1 MSVQKTTRADLRRH
15 YAIYV
20 EIGLVAAL
28 ALLIAAFHFEWARP
42 SDFDIVMAEQEQI
55 NMEEVVQTQQIDQP
69 PPPPRPPIPVE
80 VPNDEVLEEEI
91 LDLDASLDLD
101 VSAASAPPPPPP
113 EASADQEAE
122 PEFFIAVEK
131 MPEPVGGLQAIYQR
145 ANRYPEMARRAGV
158 EGTVTVTFIVDV
170 NGKVKDPVVLRGLG
184 AGLDEI
190 AVEAI
195 VNTPFEP
202 GRQRDRPVPVK
213 MSIPITFVLR

>member
-1 MSVQKTTRADLRRH
+1 MSVRKTTRADLRRH

-20 EIGLVAAL
+20 EVGLIAAL
-28 ALLIAAFHFEWARP
+28 SILIAAFRLDWSP
-42 SDFDIVMAEQEQI
+42 DTDFDLVMSEQEQI
-55 NMEEVVQTQQIDQP
+55 EMEEVQQTQQIDQP
-69 PPPPRPPIPVE
+69 PPPPRPPVPVE
-80 VPNDEVLEEEI
+80 VPDDEVLDDEV

-101 VSAASAPPPPPP
+101 QPVASTPPPPPSDDSH
-113 EASADQEAE
+113 EQEAE
-122 PEFFIAVEK
+122 PEFFMAVEK
-131 MPEPVGGLQAIYQR
+131 MPEPIGGLEAIYQR
-145 ANRYPEMARRAGV
+145 ANRYPEVARRAGV

-170 NGKVKDPVVLRGLG
+170 NGEVKDPVVLRGLG

-202 GRQRDRPVPVK
+202 GRQRDRAVPVK